1 MTQKKGYL
9 TVQNDLKRLIITG
22 YYSLGDMLPSENKL
36 SEEYSLS
43 RMTIR
48 IALKNLETEGLIYRK
63 QGKGSFVGFKRKS
76 VELLTVKGFS
86 EVMRRKNAEIDTRF
100 IQKPHIR
107 EWKKDFYWDLHTEER
122 ESGCISLSRVRSIQ
136 NKPVMYEETYL
147 SNTDLENFSNISF
160 TNNSLFDTLS
170 VQYKTEITGVT
181 QNVRAILA
189 PEYMAKY
196 MEIDT
201 NAPVLEIMRKLTT
214 TNPNIFIYSFVFC
227 NTNEFTIEI

>member
-9 TVQNDLKRLIITG
+9 AVQNDLKRLIITG

-107 EWKKDFYWDLHTEER
+107 EWEKDFYWDLHTEER